1 MSVMDRIE
9 IFKNILNVVGKVLDV
24 LVHLV
29 TYILQ
34 VIGDGSKA

>member
-1 MSVMDRIE
+1 MSVMDKIE
-9 IFKNILNVVGKVLDV
+9 VFKNILNVIGKVLDV

-34 VIGDGSKA
+34 VIGNEKV

>member
-29 TYILQ
+29 NYILQ
-34 VIGDGSKA
+34 VIGNEKA

>member
-1 MSVMDRIE
+1 MSVMDKME

-34 VIGDGSKA
+34 VINNEQT

>member
-1 MSVMDRIE
+1 MSVMDKME

-34 VIGDGSKA
+34 VVNNEKA

>member
-1 MSVMDRIE
+1 MSVMDKME

-34 VIGDGSKA
+34 VINNEKS

>member
-1 MSVMDRIE
+1 MSVMDKMD

-34 VIGDGSKA
+34 VINNEKA

>member
-34 VIGDGSKA
+34 VINNEKA

>member
-9 IFKNILNVVGKVLDV
+9 IFKNILSVVGKVLDV

-34 VIGDGSKA
+34 VINNEKA

>member
-1 MSVMDRIE
+1 MSVMDKME

-34 VIGDGSKA
+34 VIGNEKS

>member
-1 MSVMDRIE
+1 MSVMDKME
-9 IFKNILNVVGKVLDV
+9 IFKNILHVVSKVLDV

-34 VIGDGSKA
+34 VIGNERA

>member
-1 MSVMDRIE
+1 MSVMDKME

-34 VIGDGSKA
+34 VINNEKA

>member
-1 MSVMDRIE
+1 MSVMDKME

-34 VIGDGSKA
+34 VINNEKV

>member
-34 VIGDGSKA
+34 VIGNEKA